1 MAAAFRSLLT
11 RRLRLALTGS
21 VLAASA
27 GSFVSCKADSRAPNA
42 ALMAPAAEFLVA
54 AGDSTYWVRSNAEGM
69 RVRSA
74 PILLTQVDGRLF
86 EIFIGDEGAEYPDAS
101 FATARLWSRA
111 IESRDSTLLF
121 ADSTVLRELA
131 AWRRAHPRESEIDPS
146 ADDVPDDPQT
156 IVQDD
161 IEIVDAHGPYLTF
174 EHLLDVDIDGGP
186 EHIHTGRRYVV
197 DVRSGHRAT
206 LTDVLGPEEA
216 ARAVA
221 TARASLTQ
229 LTDSIRAAGASGDER
244 AAAAVESLDSFVFD
258 SSSFGITDAGREPAI
273 AFMVPGKGPDGEA
286 LAMYLPPI
294 RVKAPAWWGAVQRTL
309 PEWAADSSLV
319 RWRRE
324 RYDVLARPSAEGDL
338 LALSLQAKG
347 ARDTLGT
354 WPVTTVAAPA
364 YQLIALESPPLDSAA
379 RAALARAFDVST
391 ALDGLVQ
398 RARFVPS
405 RGSAFRSTP
414 YRSTPAPRTVLRR
427 VSHTSNHP

>member
-1 MAAAFRSLLT
+1 MAML
-11 RRLRLALTGS
+11 
-21 VLAASA
+21 VLVA
-27 GSFVSCKADSRAPNA
+27 VSCKADSRAPDG
-42 ALMAPAAEFLVA
+42 ALTAPSAEFLVA
-54 AGDSTYWVRSNAEGM
+54 AGDSTYWIRSNDEGM

-86 EIFIGDEGAEYPDAS
+86 EIFIGDEGAEYPEAS

-131 AWRRAHPRESEIDPS
+131 AWRKANPRESEIDPS

-161 IEIVDAHGPYLTF
+161 IEIIDAHGPYLTF

-197 DVRSGHRAT
+197 DVRTGHRAS
-206 LTDVLGPEEA
+206 LADVLGAEEA
-216 ARAVA
+216 SRALA

-258 SSSFGITDAGREPAI
+258 STSFGITDAGREPAI

-294 RVKAPAWWGAVQRTL
+294 RVKAPVWWTPVQRML

-398 RARFVPS
+398 RARFSPS
-405 RGSAFRSTP
+405 RGPASRAFAPRGSALRRSPFRST
-414 YRSTPAPRTVLRR
+414 STPRTLLQS
-427 VSHTSNHP
+427 VSHTLNRP

>member
-1 MAAAFRSLLT
+1 MTPVAKS
-11 RRLRLALTGS
+11 RLARAS
-21 VLAASA
+21 VCALSTVVMLA
-27 GSFVSCKADSRAPNA
+27 CKGDGRAPNG
-42 ALMAPAAEFLVA
+42 ALTAPDAEFLVA
-54 AGDSTYWVRSNAEGM
+54 AGDSTYWIRSNAEGM

-86 EIFIGDEGAEYPDAS
+86 EIFIGDEGAEYPEAS

-131 AWRRAHPRESEIDPS
+131 AWRKAHPRESEIDPS

-161 IEIVDAHGPYLTF
+161 IEIIDAHGPYLTF

-186 EHIHTGRRYVV
+186 EHIHTGRRFVV
-197 DVRSGHRAT
+197 DVRTGHRAS
-206 LTDVLGPEEA
+206 LADVLGSEEA
-216 ARAVA
+216 ARATA
-221 TARASLTQ
+221 AARASLSQ

-294 RVKAPAWWGAVQRTL
+294 RVKAPAWWAPVQRTL
-309 PEWAADSSLV
+309 PEWATDSSLV

-398 RARFVPS
+398 RARFAPS
-405 RGSAFRSTP
+405 RSNP
-414 YRSTPAPRTVLRR
+414 MPRTLLRR
-427 VSHTSNHP
+427 VSHTSTPP